1 MYLVTMERRR
11 EIPAKVIFK
20 AACVTEMIRRQIFY
34 ESGKEEKMGKW
45 IALIL
50 VVVLIVYIISMYNKL
65 VRQKVVVDEAFSTMD
80 IYMKKR
86 FDLIP
91 NLVETVKGYAKHESE
106 TLSKIVAQRQGG
118 YGQMSPEEKVSMSV
132 ELSKALPKVLAVAEA
147 YPELK
152 ADTNFL
158 NLSDQLSKVEGD
170 IANARKYYNGAV
182 RNYNISIAAFPS
194 NIIASMFQFTVRPMF
209 EVGSEEER
217 ENVQVKF

>member
-1 MYLVTMERRR
+1 MERRR

-20 AACVTEMIRRQIFY
+20 AACVTEVIRRQIFY

-91 NLVETVKGYAKHESE
+91 NLVETV
-106 TLSKIVAQRQGG
+106 QGG